1 MNLENKKPQR
11 QSHPKHKLYAVKEVL
26 DNNRHKREVAAE
38 LNVSLGTIN
47 NWIKQSEFP
56 KIKKIEPL
64 IVGDTPEV
72 NEELNRLRIIE
83 KQLNEKELEIEILKK
98 FQAFLRENE

>member
-11 QSHPKHKLYAVKEVL
+11 QSHPKHKRYAVNEVL
-26 DNNRHKREVAAE
+26 ENKRHKQEVADE

-47 NWIKQSEFP
+47 NWIKQYKSPE
-56 KIKKIEPL
+56 IKKLQPL

-72 NEELNRLRIIE
+72 KAELERLWDIE
-83 KQLNEKELEIEILKK
+83 KKYQEQQLENEILKK
-98 FQAFLRENE
+98 FQAFLKEI

>member
-1 MNLENKKPQR
+1 MNLKNKKPQR

-26 DNNRHKREVAAE
+26 ENNKHKKEVATE
-38 LNVSLGTIN
+38 LGVSLGTIN
-47 NWIKQSEFP
+47 NWIKQYEAP
-56 KIKKIEPL
+56 KTKKLQPL

-72 NEELNRLRIIE
+72 NAELKRLRAIE
-83 KQLNEKELEIEILKK
+83 KQLKEKELEIEILKK